1 MDGNVPKFDAMRG
14 YRGEL
19 LTASCAQNI
28 LSLAMPIM
36 ILQVYDR
43 IIPNQAMHTLGV
55 FIVALGVV
63 LAIDCL
69 LSLGRPVLKPPF
81 RVG

>member
-1 MDGNVPKFDAMRG
+1 MGG
-14 YRGEL
+14 YRAEL

-69 LSLGRPVLKPPF
+69 LSLGRFYITGWTGARIQHVLAC
-81 RVG
+81 RTV